1 MGTVHKLSEKVEK
14 VYKPASMGIDTRKI
28 LPMPFQY
35 NLKRVS
41 RHKRVLTPSDA
52 NNASCYEFETRSLK
66 DAILS
71 RPDVVIKEAHSSH
84 SSQTVSSVSY
94 PSGLDDD
101 NVFRPQITLKYTS
114 ENHHEVKLRNAVRD
128 VLLVP
133 LLRGC
138 RAPLVLDRARR
149 RLWEGVEMGRLRLR
163 RRAQWLLLP
172 ERRRRGML
180 GGEE

>member
-1 MGTVHKLSEKVEK
+1 
-14 VYKPASMGIDTRKI
+14 MGIGQERHLTLLDMELASQSPQSLQDTTEHTHTLR
-28 LPMPFQY
+28 MQFFQTFAA
-35 NLKRVS
+35 LALLASLAKAQTP
-41 RHKRVLTPSDA
+41 TPSATQPIGISSALDPTCPS
-52 NNASCYEFETRSLK
+52 ASRSPP
-66 DAILS
+66 S
-71 RPDVVIKEAHSSH
+71 RRLAPA
-84 SSQTVSSVSY
+84 TLFL
-94 PSGLDDD
+94 PSPAA
-101 NVFRPQITLKYTS
+101 R
-114 ENHHEVKLRNAVRD
+114 RNAVRD